1 MLCAIHVTRSARSDV
16 FPDDVSVGNNGS
28 DQIVSVVQ
36 VKTGC
41 VYVGASAIHLNQD
54 FNRCLL
60 EKLSDLFLTL
70 EERFHF
76 LTHVR
81 IAAAGLLQ
89 KVCPLVGRQF
99 DDAVIK
105 SLKALPPIRI
115 HQFSRSELLGITPLY
130 PSAAR
135 DERLI

>member
-16 FPDDVSVGNNGS
+16 FPHDVSVGNNGS

-41 VYVGASAIHLNQD
+41 VGAIHLNQD

-89 KVCPLVGRQF
+89 KVCPLAGRQF

-105 SLKALPPIRI
+105 GLKALPPIRI
-115 HQFSRSELLGITPLY
+115 HQFSRSELLGITTL
-130 PSAAR
+130 
-135 DERLI
+135 